1 MTDAAAAVTT
11 DENLDEADAEVE
23 APAEAPA
30 GHYFADV
37 KGHQL
42 LVKEVSP
49 AQSIVLGGLMRDMRD
64 GAETKAIMDTFGKL
78 MTLLR
83 ALLPRQ
89 ADIDYLEYGSLNG
102 TLELPDFAFI
112 FVSAR
117 TDATKG
123 PVAKKPRRGRS

>member
-11 DENLDEADAEVE
+11 DENIEEVE
-23 APAEAPA
+23 VEEVAPA

-37 KGHQL
+37 KGHRL

-64 GAETKAIMDTFGKL
+64 GAETKVIMDTFGKL

-89 ADIDYLEYGSLNG
+89 ADIDFLEYGSLNG
-102 TLELPDFAFI
+102 TLELTDFAFI

-117 TDATKG
+117 ADATKG
-123 PVAKKPRRGRS
+123 PVAKKPRRGRA